1 MITKVTDETLSL
13 KAVEGFKTKIMRN
26 NYLSSYSSGKEDD
39 YLEGMSII
47 NELGEDQLFQ
57 SGKHISEVAKIVADM
72 DVINEDTIN
81 DAMEKLGIS
90 STEELNNGRRL
101 KH

>member
-57 SGKHISEVAKIVADM
+57 PGKRISEVAKVVADM
-72 DVINEDTIN
+72 NVINEDTIN

>member
-26 NYLSSYSSGKEDD
+26 NYLSSYSSGKEDA

-57 SGKHISEVAKIVADM
+57 PGKRISEVAKVVADM
-72 DVINEDTIN
+72 NVINEDTIN